1 MNRNEEVQ
9 VVKDGLAE
17 ELALIAILI
26 KRVITLLIQALSKV
40 DRIG

>member
-9 VVKDGLAE
+9 VVKDGLVE